1 MKIIIKTKDQ
11 EPSEALNKFIEEKF
25 FTLKK
30 YVSIFKK
37 ENELGKTLAE
47 IFVEVEKE
55 TKHHRK
61 GDIFLVKAQMSMP
74 GRSILAEEKGDNIF
88 SVVVAAKEELKLEI
102 EKYKLKKIDKAR
114 RGQRN
119 SKKEIII

>member
-1 MKIIIKTKDQ
+1 M
-11 EPSEALNKFIEEKF
+11 
-25 FTLKK
+25 
-30 YVSIFKK
+30 
-37 ENELGKTLAE
+37 AE